1 MFWGCTNLTT
11 APVLPSTTL
20 IDNCYNQM
28 LRSTGVTWVK
38 MLATDISAS
47 TCLTN
52 WMFGVGNTSDR
63 IFVKHIDAQW
73 TTTGN
78 SGVPTNWTVIYYD
91 PAVDKYYTD
100 QTRATECDDHGNP
113 I

>member
-1 MFWGCTNLTT
+1 
-11 APVLPSTTL
+11 
-20 IDNCYNQM
+20 
-28 LRSTGVTWVK
+28 

-47 TCLTN
+47 GSLTN
-52 WMFGVGNTSDR
+52 WVYGLPSSG

-73 TTTGN
+73 TTTGS